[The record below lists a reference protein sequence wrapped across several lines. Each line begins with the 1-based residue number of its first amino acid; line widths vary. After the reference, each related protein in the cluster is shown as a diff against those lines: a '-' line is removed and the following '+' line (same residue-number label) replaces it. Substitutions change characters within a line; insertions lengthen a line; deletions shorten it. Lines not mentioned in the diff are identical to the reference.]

1 MGNGTD
7 RHEPEMS
14 QLVEYE
20 AWLETL
26 YIMHVPFEEQEDPTH
41 LRKLHVIAEEWFLDN
56 VFRPSDLCTTV
67 LYTMAEDRVREFV
80 GDCYYSIMD
89 VSISEW
95 CEIRV
100 TLIPEG
106 KGDPRLTRKQ
116 FGVLGM
122 VPDEDDDY
130 DYLIVDRVGVE
141 ELVADDPEALKRNV
155 YGRLLHGFN
164 IRVVDR

>member
-7 RHEPEMS
+7 RHEPVAS
-14 QLVEYE
+14 GLVEYE

-26 YIMHVPFEEQEDPTH
+26 YIMHVPFEEQEDPIPS
-41 LRKLHVIAEEWFLDN
+41 RKLHVIAEEWFLDN
-56 VFRPSDLCTTV
+56 VFRSNDLHTTV
-67 LYTMAEDRVREFV
+67 LYTMAEDRVSEFI

-89 VSISEW
+89 YSISER

-100 TLIPEG
+100 TPIPEG
-106 KGDPRLTRKQ
+106 KGDRRFTRKQ

-122 VPDEDDDY
+122 VPDEDGDY
-130 DYLIVDRVGVE
+130 DYLIIDRIGVE

-155 YGRLLHGFN
+155 YHRLLGGFN
-164 IRVVDR
+164 IHVVD